1 MEHLHL
7 SGVPYEI
14 DHLQPNTTTVFS
26 FPMKSPDKAI
36 CRNDLSAIQQLEL
49 WKTYAEH
56 WCEHKPSVTITV
68 KEKEWINV
76 GAWCW
81 NNFNYLSGVSFL
93 PQTDYTYKQAPYQDI
108 EDKEYNELLEK
119 MPKNIDWAKLS
130 DIEKED
136 TTTGAQELACTA
148 GVCELVDLTP

>member
-1 MEHLHL
+1 M
-7 SGVPYEI
+7 
-14 DHLQPNTTTVFS
+14 
-26 FPMKSPDKAI
+26 
-36 CRNDLSAIQQLEL
+36 
-49 WKTYAEH
+49 
-56 WCEHKPSVTITV
+56 
-68 KEKEWINV
+68 
-76 GAWCW
+76 
-81 NNFNYLSGVSFL
+81 SFL